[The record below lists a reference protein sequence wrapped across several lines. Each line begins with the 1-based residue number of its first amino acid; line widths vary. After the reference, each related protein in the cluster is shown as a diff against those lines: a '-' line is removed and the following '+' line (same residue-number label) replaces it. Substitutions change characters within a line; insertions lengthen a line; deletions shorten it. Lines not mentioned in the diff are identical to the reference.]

1 MTRSSDDEVRMTLS
15 VQVTRYESPFL
26 FEALRVA
33 PKGKM
38 RANRLRALADKGL
51 LAESAGLQG
60 GLVNGSQVA
69 SRARMPPANGSG
81 NEQMGG
87 DRSAAAVGAAQL
99 FFGDDAS

>member
-15 VQVTRYESPFL
+15 VQVTRYESPVL
-26 FEALRVA
+26 FEALVA

-51 LAESAGLQG
+51 LVESAGLQS
-60 GLVNGSQVA
+60 GLANAGQGA
-69 SRARMPPANGSG
+69 TRARMSPANGSVK
-81 NEQMGG
+81 EHMGG